1 MYDRTWVPRLLK
13 IFLLGTRACYSLRD
27 VNVPE
32 MMAIW
37 QKAHEAARGNLK
49 RQPPD
54 FPSGA
59 VLGAFPG
66 LANRREGMFP

>member
-1 MYDRTWVPRLLK
+1 MPRLLK
-13 IFLLGTRACYSLRD
+13 IFLLGRGVHCSLRD

-32 MMAIW
+32 MMVIW
-37 QKAHEAARGNLK
+37 QKAHEAARGNLTC
-49 RQPPD
+49 QLSD

-66 LANRREGMFP
+66 LATWREAMFP